1 MKKEKLKFLQKIL
14 RIILRRGWKD
24 SNYVRTFTMRLIQ
37 MEKVITFV
45 PTTHTIIIDK
55 WNDNNETK
63 TIIVTISE
71 YILSVYPSIIK

>member
-1 MKKEKLKFLQKIL
+1 
-14 RIILRRGWKD
+14 
-24 SNYVRTFTMRLIQ
+24 MRLIQ